1 MGVSGVG
8 TSQVNSFIESG
19 YAKKESAVK
28 DESTKTTLSSG
39 AVYEKSGA
47 DETDS
52 AKQIYG
58 KDGADR
64 SAIIEKM
71 KRDSED
77 RVSQLRGIVEKM
89 MKGQGNALAKSD
101 DMWKFLAEGNFTV
114 DAATR
119 DQAKADIA
127 EDGYWGAK
135 QTSDRILDF
144 AKTLAGNDPEK
155 AEELLGAFKK
165 GYEEATKAWGKELPE
180 LSKNTYDLVE
190 KKFNDWKN
198 GIEG

>member
-28 DESTKTTLSSG
+28 DESTKTTQSSG